1 MKNSHETSGQSGGVG
16 DGQKVE
22 RRTEKKPYVK
32 CLELELQ
39 KLLMVIFCVL
49 IQVKEILKAR
59 CLKECS

>member
-1 MKNSHETSGQSGGVG
+1 M
-16 DGQKVE
+16 E

-49 IQVKEILKAR
+49 IQVKEILKAS